1 MSADRR
7 NQDKPETGQIHLQ
20 VSQQGSELLVEFGD
34 DGRGLDRE
42 ILAGRAVELG
52 LALNTES
59 VSDDHLLQ
67 VICES
72 GFSTADEVT
81 MVSGRGVGMDVV
93 LQAVRSLGGSMSLR
107 SKPGQG
113 TSFNFRLPVTM
124 IISQALLVRVGAY
137 RFAILT
143 RSVER
148 VLRVR
153 HEEIQVIDDRDHVAV
168 DDQVL
173 PIVNLADR
181 LGEQSL
187 STAETYRSIMLMRMT
202 DTVAAFEV
210 DQFEETVEVVIKT
223 PGSQLTSIVGITGV
237 TVLADTSIVLILN
250 PGEFLD
256 RESLSVI
263 PAQAQ
268 LPAGVVDIGESADM
282 TDIDITAILQ
292 NVLVVDDSLV
302 VRKVMQRDIES
313 IGLTVTTAVDGVNA
327 LQLLEDRNIDVA
339 LIDLEMPKMN
349 GYELIVR
356 LRQDVRYANLPIIVV
371 TSRSGDMHRTRA
383 INLGAD
389 AYITKPYNIQDL
401 EQMMKTAVR
410 DKVTIH

>member
-1 MSADRR
+1 
-7 NQDKPETGQIHLQ
+7 
-20 VSQQGSELLVEFGD
+20 
-34 DGRGLDRE
+34 
-42 ILAGRAVELG
+42 
-52 LALNTES
+52 
-59 VSDDHLLQ
+59 
-67 VICES
+67 
-72 GFSTADEVT
+72 
-81 MVSGRGVGMDVV
+81 
-93 LQAVRSLGGSMSLR
+93 
-107 SKPGQG
+107 
-113 TSFNFRLPVTM
+113 
-124 IISQALLVRVGAY
+124 
-137 RFAILT
+137 
-143 RSVER
+143 
-148 VLRVR
+148 
-153 HEEIQVIDDRDHVAV
+153 
-168 DDQVL
+168 
-173 PIVNLADR
+173 
-181 LGEQSL
+181 
-187 STAETYRSIMLMRMT
+187 MT

-263 PAQAQ
+263 PPQAQ
-268 LPAGVVDIGESADM
+268 LPAGAVDIGESADM
-282 TDIDITAILQ
+282 TDIDISAILQ